1 MSFEAKKEHSIAI
14 WKARRY
20 GVVIMP
26 LPCYA
31 SHGKLDSRYHRYL
44 LPHSGK

>member
-14 WKARRY
+14 MESKKMWRCNYA
-20 GVVIMP
+20 P
-26 LPCYA
+26 PCYA